1 MLEECLTPQG
11 RMLRRLI
18 RLLRPSFFRPDLD
31 AIQRLGET
39 DSWLAFRAELEGFS
53 QDNQM
58 RGGWVRNVLKVRL
71 SGKLLN
77 ELAEYLF
84 GPEEEEAR
92 PLARAVPVTT
102 SAPRR
107 FEPALGGGLLSHR
120 SGQA

>member
-11 RMLRRLI
+11 RRLRWVI

-58 RGGWVRNVLKVRL
+58 RGSWVRNVLKVRL
-71 SGKLLN
+71 SGRLLN

-84 GPEEEEAR
+84 A
-92 PLARAVPVTT
+92 
-102 SAPRR
+102 
-107 FEPALGGGLLSHR
+107 GGGGKRASAGLASWWR
-120 SGQA
+120 RRPRDGSSRRWAAGW